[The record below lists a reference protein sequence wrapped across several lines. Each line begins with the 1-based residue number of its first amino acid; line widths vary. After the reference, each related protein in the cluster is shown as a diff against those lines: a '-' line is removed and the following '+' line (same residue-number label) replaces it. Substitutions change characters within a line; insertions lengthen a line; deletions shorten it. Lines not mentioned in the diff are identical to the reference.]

1 MPSDKNSGLL
11 VKEPHM
17 TNLMGKPEAV
27 VSESDMENSAAHKD
41 LSVINFDEINKVIGI
56 QYQVQESL
64 NEQENVI
71 NNFIK
76 LMKK

>member
-41 LSVINFDEINKVIGI
+41 LSVINFDEINKKLSSIDSTDF
-56 QYQVQESL
+56 QVSVV
-64 NEQENVI
+64 NA
-71 NNFIK
+71 
-76 LMKK
+76 